1 MFMLLMKG
9 KYNYEK
15 NSFYVYQPVP
25 VRGNDGFAE
34 RVCRKNQ
41 GTGAFTRD
49 SGKLQPG
56 RREKDGCV
64 VHENGDISSGEKAWD
79 SFVEQSSD
87 GKPSS
92 VRIGYYYT
100 LDDSAKYTAEDYE
113 QLKKEYPVLFLK
125 DLEFDGEQ
133 YTLLSY
139 EDGSE
144 QKREYS
150 YLKKFE
156 GDAGAD
162 AVYDSYIQYVL
173 TDEKDATWEQLMKSL
188 YSSQTSDFIDFQ
200 IVYTDY
206 IYE

>member
-1 MFMLLMKG
+1 MKKTVSMFTSLCLCAAMMVLLNGCAG
-9 KYNYEK
+9 KTRE
-15 NSFYVYQPVP
+15 QVP
-25 VRGNDGFAE
+25 LPEIPESYSLEDA
-34 RVCRKNQ
+34 K
-41 GTGAFTRD
+41 
-49 SGKLQPG
+49 
-56 RREKDGCV
+56 KDGCV

-113 QLKKEYPVLFLK
+113 RLKKEYPVLLLK

-188 YSSQTSDFIDFQ
+188 YSSKISDFIDFQ

>member
-1 MFMLLMKG
+1 M
-9 KYNYEK
+9 
-15 NSFYVYQPVP
+15 
-25 VRGNDGFAE
+25 
-34 RVCRKNQ
+34 
-41 GTGAFTRD
+41 
-49 SGKLQPG
+49 
-56 RREKDGCV
+56 
-64 VHENGDISSGEKAWD
+64 
-79 SFVEQSSD
+79 
-87 GKPSS
+87 
-92 VRIGYYYT
+92 
-100 LDDSAKYTAEDYE
+100 
-113 QLKKEYPVLFLK
+113 LFLK

-188 YSSQTSDFIDFQ
+188 YSSKISDFIDFQ